1 MIVTLFIEKFLGAH
15 LKWLAGTQFIASMI
29 SVIASLFGFLAEV
42 YCEAHLAHRCSFV
55 QGLMFVRARIKAV
68 VTETII
74 QCKFAPFSS
83 NSSATLRSA
92 LFCS

>member
-42 YCEAHLAHRCSFV
+42 YIAKHTSHIDAHSFK
-55 QGLMFVRARIKAV
+55 G
-68 VTETII
+68 
-74 QCKFAPFSS
+74 
-83 NSSATLRSA
+83 
-92 LFCS
+92 